1 MTEAYLSLGSNMG
14 DRLENLSRAVA
25 LLDCPE
31 EKTAVVKVSPV
42 FETTPVGYKDQADFL
57 NICILVKTDLPPLKL
72 LSFCNRIEEKLH
84 RKRIIRWGPRTIDLD
99 ILTYGEITMDTERLT
114 IPHPRMEE
122 RGFVQVPLLFLKGE
136 TEIPEKWQQD
146 VRYYGELPSGKVE

>member
-1 MTEAYLSLGSNMG
+1 M
-14 DRLENLSRAVA
+14 
-25 LLDCPE
+25 
-31 EKTAVVKVSPV
+31 
-42 FETTPVGYKDQADFL
+42 
-57 NICILVKTDLPPLKL
+57 KTDLPPLKL